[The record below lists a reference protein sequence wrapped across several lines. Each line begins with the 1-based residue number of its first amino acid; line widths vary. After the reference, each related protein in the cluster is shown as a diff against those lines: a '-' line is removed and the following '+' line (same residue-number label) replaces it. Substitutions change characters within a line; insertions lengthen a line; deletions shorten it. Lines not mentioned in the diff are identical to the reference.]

1 MSFIVDYHTVETL
14 HVAEWDVLDVLQRAR
29 WAFTVMRRLTNVL
42 KSHFGF
48 NRNSQYSHVFE

>member
-1 MSFIVDYHTVETL
+1 MSLSVDHHTAATL
-14 HVAEWDVLDVLQRAR
+14 HIAEWSVLQRAR
-29 WAFTVMRRLTNVL
+29 WAFTVMRRPADVL